1 MTYRWLAALGLV
13 ALGACS
19 NPSGGDAGEAP
30 EEAANETPAAESQSV
45 YTILTSGTK
54 IGDMVVD
61 RAGNEITVDYEYRN
75 NGRGPTMA
83 EEITLNEDGVPVA
96 WSVKGNTTFGNAVD
110 ESYSVTDGTANWT
123 DSTGTGDAAIDQ
135 PSVYI
140 AQSGTPYAL
149 AVYAGA
155 LLGDDDMSMPALPA
169 GTLSME
175 ELESF
180 EIEGADGAL
189 DATAYALIG
198 PELDPIS

>member
-123 DSTGTGDAAIDQ
+123 DSTGTGDAAIDEIDMLQ
-135 PSVYI
+135 QVTKQVEGHTICALGDAAAWPI
-140 AQSGTPYAL
+140 QGLIRHFRPELERRIEEHNAQFAP
-149 AVYAGA
+149 GA
-155 LLGDDDMSMPALPA
+155 LEAA
-169 GTLSME
+169 E
-175 ELESF
+175 
-180 EIEGADGAL
+180 
-189 DATAYALIG
+189 
-198 PELDPIS
+198 